1 MPIAILDIIL
11 IVVMLISAFLAMI
24 RGFVREVLS
33 IAAWVAAAAAAA
45 LLYPTLL
52 PHIKPY
58 IESDLVATGVT
69 VAGIFL
75 VALIIVS
82 YITMRISDFV
92 LDSRVGALDRS
103 LGFVYGAARGML
115 LLVVAM
121 LFLNWFLDEEQQ
133 PQWITTAKSRPILIS
148 LGEQLRNVLPENAD
162 SWLIDT
168 IKNKI
173 RGKDGEGETEAE
185 GVGDQTRGRP
195 RLDDSEN
202 QANYDRTDRGG
213 LDQLVQSTNTQ

>member
-45 LLYPTLL
+45 LLYPFLL
-52 PHIKPY
+52 PHVQPF
-58 IESDLVATGVT
+58 IENDTVATGVT
-69 VAGIFL
+69 VAAIFL
-75 VALIIVS
+75 VALIVVS

-92 LDSRVGALDRS
+92 LDSRIGALDRT

-133 PQWITTAKSRPILIS
+133 PGWITAAKSRPILIS
-148 LGEQLRNVLPENAD
+148 LGDQLRNALPENAD

-173 RGKDGEGETEAE
+173 RGGESEDQAE
-185 GVGDQTRGRP
+185 LQPSGKAGAKP
-195 RLDDSEN
+195 
-202 QANYDRTDRGG
+202 ANYDQTDRGN
-213 LDQLVQSTNTQ
+213 LDQLVQSANPQ

>member
-52 PHIKPY
+52 PYVKPY
-58 IESDLVATGVT
+58 IENELAATGVT
-69 VAGIFL
+69 VASIFL
-75 VALIIVS
+75 VALIVVS

-92 LDSRVGALDRS
+92 LDSRIGALDRT
-103 LGFVYGAARGML
+103 LGFVYGAGRGLL

-133 PQWITTAKSRPILIS
+133 PQWITTAKSRPVLIS
-148 LGEQLRNVLPENAD
+148 LGDQLRNVLPEDAD

-173 RGKDGEGETEAE
+173 RGGD
-185 GVGDQTRGRP
+185 GDQASSKP
-195 RLDDSEN
+195 DLDGN
-202 QANYDRTDRGG
+202 TTATKYDQTDRGG
-213 LDQLVQSTNTQ
+213 LDQLVQSSNAQ

>member
-11 IVVMLISAFLAMI
+11 IIVMLVSAFLAMI

-33 IAAWVAAAAAAA
+33 IAAWIAAAAAAV
-45 LLYPTLL
+45 LLYPLAL
-52 PHIKPY
+52 PY
-58 IESDLVATGVT
+58 IQPYIANELAATGVT

-75 VALIIVS
+75 VALILVS

-92 LDSRVGALDRS
+92 LDSRIGALDRS
-103 LGFVYGAARGML
+103 LGFLYGAARGLL

-133 PQWITTAKSRPILIS
+133 PTWITAAKSRPVLIS
-148 LGEQLRNVLPENAD
+148 LGDQLRNMLPEDAD

-168 IKNKI
+168 IKDQI
-173 RGKDGEGETEAE
+173 QGGDQAGRTPPPTTEATPARYGSE
-185 GVGDQTRGRP
+185 TRN
-195 RLDDSEN
+195 S
-202 QANYDRTDRGG
+202 
-213 LDQLVQSTNTQ
+213 LDQLVQSTEGQ

>member
-45 LLYPTLL
+45 LLYPFLL
-52 PHIKPY
+52 PHVQPF
-58 IESDLVATGVT
+58 IENNTVATGVT
-69 VAGIFL
+69 VAAIFL
-75 VALIIVS
+75 VALIVVS

-92 LDSRVGALDRS
+92 LDSRIGALDRT

-133 PQWITTAKSRPILIS
+133 PEWITAAKSRPILIS
-148 LGEQLRNVLPENAD
+148 LGDQLRNALPENAD

-173 RGKDGEGETEAE
+173 RGGESEDQA
-185 GVGDQTRGRP
+185 GVQPSGNADATPAKYDQ
-195 RLDDSEN
+195 
-202 QANYDRTDRGG
+202 TDRGN
-213 LDQLVQSTNTQ
+213 LDQLVQSANPQ

>member
-45 LLYPTLL
+45 LLYPTLV
-52 PHIKPY
+52 PHVKPY
-58 IESDLVATGVT
+58 IENELAATGVT
-69 VAGIFL
+69 VAAIFL
-75 VALIIVS
+75 VALIVVS

-92 LDSRVGALDRS
+92 LDSRIGALDRT
-103 LGFVYGAARGML
+103 LGFVYGAARGLL

-133 PQWITTAKSRPILIS
+133 PQWITAAKSRPILIS
-148 LGEQLRNVLPENAD
+148 LGDQLRNVLPEDAD

-173 RGKDGEGETEAE
+173 RGGD
-185 GVGDQTRGRP
+185 GDQASNKP
-195 RLDDSEN
+195 VLDGK
-202 QANYDRTDRGG
+202 ATPAKYDQTDRGG
-213 LDQLVQSTNTQ
+213 LDQLVQSSNAQ

>member
-11 IVVMLISAFLAMI
+11 IVVMLVSAFLAMI

-33 IAAWVAAAAAAA
+33 IAAWVAAAAAAF

-52 PHIKPY
+52 PHVKPY
-58 IESDLVATGVT
+58 IANELAATGVT
-69 VAGIFL
+69 VAAIFL
-75 VALIIVS
+75 VALIVVS

-92 LDSRVGALDRS
+92 LDSRIGALDRT
-103 LGFVYGAARGML
+103 LGFVYGAGRGLL

-133 PQWITTAKSRPILIS
+133 PQWITAAKSRPVLVS
-148 LGEQLRNVLPENAD
+148 LGDQLRNVLPEDAD

-173 RGKDGEGETEAE
+173 RGGGD
-185 GVGDQTRGRP
+185 GDQAASKPVPDNNVTP
-195 RLDDSEN
+195 
-202 QANYDRTDRGG
+202 AKYDQTDRGN
-213 LDQLVQSTNTQ
+213 LDQLVQSSNAQ